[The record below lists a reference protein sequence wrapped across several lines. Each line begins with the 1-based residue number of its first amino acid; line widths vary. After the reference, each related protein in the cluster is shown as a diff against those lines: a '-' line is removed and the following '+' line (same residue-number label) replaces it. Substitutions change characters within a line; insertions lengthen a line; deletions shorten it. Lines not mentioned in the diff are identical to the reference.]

1 MQVSPDLSQQQ
12 PASQQGQDRSDFM
25 NGVQHQ
31 LALALGH
38 AQQPGQAAAAAS
50 ALSPRFSSHDLQL
63 QQAAF
68 VQQQQHQQRQQ
79 TRLLQQQQQQ
89 QSQMS
94 GKPPTAKS
102 SKP

>member
-1 MQVSPDLSQQQ
+1 
-12 PASQQGQDRSDFM
+12 M

-31 LALALGH
+31 LGLALGH

-50 ALSPRFSSHDLQL
+50 TLSPRFSSHDLQL
-63 QQAAF
+63 QQSAF

-79 TRLLQQQQQQ
+79 SRLLQQQQQQ
-89 QSQMS
+89 QQLQMS

>member
-1 MQVSPDLSQQQ
+1 
-12 PASQQGQDRSDFM
+12 M

-31 LALALGH
+31 LGLALGH

-63 QQAAF
+63 QQSAF
-68 VQQQQHQQRQQ
+68 VQQQQHQQR
-79 TRLLQQQQQQ
+79 LLQQQQQQ
-89 QSQMS
+89 LQMS